1 MIVTCKECH
10 QESVFDQP
18 YAYHAGFSNQGFL
31 YDDAGT
37 CTLIWSSFDP
47 AYVSIAG
54 QNHPWMLT
62 DPQRVSLEAALKP
75 SPSGGHWRFAN
86 PPRCPH
92 CGAAIEQSIL
102 HTIYYF
108 VFPGS
113 VNLDQ
118 GAGSPGLA
126 EALADGGKP
135 AA

>member
-18 YAYHAGFSNQGFL
+18 YAYHAGLSNQGFL

-47 AYVSIAG
+47 AYESIVG
-54 QNHPWMLT
+54 KTHPWMLT
-62 DPQRVSLEAALKP
+62 ESQRVSLEAALKP
-75 SPSGGHWRFAN
+75 SPSGGRWRFAN

-92 CGAAIEQSIL
+92 CGADIERSIL

-113 VNLDQ
+113 VDLDQ
-118 GAGSPGLA
+118 GAGSRGFLEVLA
-126 EALADGGKP
+126 GGGRP
-135 AA
+135 SA